1 VTQDAHNATIL
12 ADNPFWRYSASVYRK
27 DNCADFLLRA
37 QNNLKLDINVLLF
50 IGWLAQQK
58 KLFIVTP
65 QHSTLITGFQ
75 KDITERIRYLRI
87 KGKGFNSSE
96 FYKALLDLELH
107 AEYHQ
112 QARLVS
118 LKELMPSVDLNIQ
131 DIIRKGVYNY
141 IQFEQGLKELS
152 IDEQKLN
159 QQELGELRLGIFEED
174 NNWLQTLIEH
184 LQPVSK

>member
-12 ADNPFWRYSASVYRK
+12 ADNPFWRYSVSVYRK

-37 QNNLKLDINVLLF
+37 QNRLKLDINVLLF

-58 KLFIVTP
+58 KLFIITP
-65 QHSTLITGFQ
+65 QHSSFVTGFQ
-75 KDITERIRYLRI
+75 KGITERIRYLRI
-87 KGKGFNSSE
+87 KSKGFNSSE

-118 LKELMPSVDLNIQ
+118 LKKIMPSVDLNTQ
-131 DIIRKGVYNY
+131 EIIRKGINHY
-141 IQFEQGLKELS
+141 IQFELDLDQRGLSQREL
-152 IDEQKLN
+152 D
-159 QQELGELRLGIFEED
+159 ELGLGIFEED
-174 NNWLQTLIEH
+174 DDWLQTLIEY
-184 LQPVSK
+184 LQPVPE